1 MEWCFRVDEE
11 ACVGIQSLH
20 NGGVGNPEATG
31 TWVRI
36 FKACIQVIWGLLWLG
51 WGDGKG
57 GMASQRLASAAGP
70 SGWPKRPLHRSE
82 VRQMGH
88 NSINKTAG
96 RVDITSSVMYRISRA
111 RVGAVDV

>member
-1 MEWCFRVDEE
+1 MAEQATLKLQGRGF
-11 ACVGIQSLH
+11 GISKPASSHLGSSLAGLGRCKSG
-20 NGGVGNPEATG
+20 NG
-31 TWVRI
+31 I
-36 FKACIQVIWGLLWLG
+36 
-51 WGDGKG
+51 
-57 GMASQRLASAAGP
+57 SAAGP

-96 RVDITSSVMYRISRA
+96 RVDITSSVKYRISRA